1 MNKRLASFYVTMAII
16 GIITAVPVLGG
27 MIDVFKV
34 LTILLLSFSIYVLAK
49 QPKKVK
55 KSGAILMII
64 SCTLSLIGGLIVL
77 GSVGNLSMIKGDS
90 AYKTGAVL
98 GSFIGGS
105 IVSYIFR
112 LPAWILKILAIIFS
126 FQASNQLK
134 AIDLQK
140 KKSKHKKKS
149 KKKNR

>member
-1 MNKRLASFYVTMAII
+1 
-16 GIITAVPVLGG
+16 
-27 MIDVFKV
+27 
-34 LTILLLSFSIYVLAK
+34 
-49 QPKKVK
+49 
-55 KSGAILMII
+55 MII
-64 SCTLSLIGGLIVL
+64 SCALSLIGGLIVL
-77 GSVGNLSMIKGDS
+77 GSVGNLSMIKGGS

-98 GSFIGGS
+98 ASFIGGS

-112 LPAWILKILAIIFS
+112 LLAWILEILAIIFS

-134 AIDLQK
+134 AIELRK

>member
-1 MNKRLASFYVTMAII
+1 MNKRLSSFYVTMTII
-16 GIITAVPVLGG
+16 DIITAVPVLGG

-34 LTILLLSFSIYVLAK
+34 LTILLLSFSIHVLAK
-49 QPKKVK
+49 QPKKWSHFNDYLMCFIFNRRINSSWISR
-55 KSGAILMII
+55 KSM
-64 SCTLSLIGGLIVL
+64 
-77 GSVGNLSMIKGDS
+77 MIKGDS

-112 LPAWILKILAIIFS
+112 LLAWILKILAIIFS

-134 AIDLQK
+134 AIELRK
-140 KKSKHKKKS
+140 KQSKHKKKS